1 MRFLTALASR
11 LKTLFGLLALVVI
24 ALLIWFVLPAVMIGG
39 NDPFGSALTRGGMI
53 AGMFGMALL
62 YKAKTYFQ
70 NKRKNEQLSS
80 EIASKPEAE
89 KEQPAQGEID
99 ELKEKFDTALSM
111 LKKVKTR
118 EGGRGSYLYVLPW
131 YVMIGPPGAG
141 KTTALVN
148 SDLHFPLQDSV
159 GASIK
164 GVGGTRNCDW
174 WFTDEA
180 VLLDT
185 AGRYTSRDSKSE
197 QDEAEWEGFLELLG
211 RYRKQKPING
221 IIISFPVESLLKL
234 QESELI
240 AHARQIKQRI
250 QEFQE
255 RFGIRFPVYICFTK
269 CDLLPGF
276 SEYFDDLDREEREQ
290 VWGITYPYAGDEE
303 QDVVPTFLTE
313 FRTLQDRIQSRELER
328 LQVENDLGRRNQIYL
343 FPRSFGLLQNS
354 IVTFLQEVFKST
366 RFETQPMLRGVYF
379 TSGTQDGTTLDRVVN
394 ALGARFGLRAE
405 AQGLRPGKGKGYF
418 LRHLFQKVIFAEAGL
433 AGTNIKHEKRMFIF
447 HMLGYASVL
456 LLSLGV
462 AGYWG
467 YGFVENQGLVQRANA
482 AVQASNESIAEISR
496 YDQSVLAPATAL
508 EQVRQLP
515 GGYADQQANSI
526 PWWHY
531 LGLNQGDKIGQGA
544 VSAYQQLLYKGF
556 FPRLLLQ
563 VEQRLH
569 DRQNNADYLYET
581 LRVYLMLTS
590 PQHLE
595 STAVQEWFKREWEH
609 RLPQGTRGN
618 DREQLEAHLH
628 ALLEYLPQESDVE
641 PDAELV
647 AGVRQILSTLPP
659 ARRLYFRLRQNGLAD
674 PELTPFRLVDAI
686 GSQAV
691 YMFRFRNGQ
700 PITAD
705 VNGFFTREGYRKYFL
720 EKRADLLGRYLSDEW
735 VMGQEYGLESIG
747 VSANKMERQLEG
759 MYLDEYLQVWR
770 NYLDQVDFTPMN
782 SPRETLGVLRELA
795 SKDSPLVD
803 LLKAIAYHT
812 SDEAFANLPEVAD
825 VDNSTT
831 DGDTSANLIN
841 TGEALARR
849 DRLPN
854 PVVEYFADLNVL
866 VSAEEDRPAPIEG
879 TIRMLDELYVEMKA
893 MDGALNRGRTA
904 FQASSEPMGSS
915 SVLQDMDAEASR
927 QPVFLAGL
935 MGKISQSAKRHTTS
949 DARQYMSRRWE
960 NDVVR
965 HCKKMIEG
973 RYPFNKRSQREI
985 TLDDMTA
992 YFAPGGTLDQYFN
1005 DVVIDHIDTSRRPWR
1020 WNYSQGISLGFSD
1033 DVLRHLELGRS
1044 IRDTFYRTGAN
1055 SPAVSFEIKP
1065 VRMDKSILRMSL
1077 SIDGEQMG
1085 YAHGPVTGRRFV
1097 WPGANRASGKRGIAR
1112 LVVVTLEGQ
1121 ESITEQGEWALFR
1134 LFDRADVKRLD
1145 AERYELTFQL
1155 KGRYRVSME
1164 VKAGSVYNPFQL
1176 AELRQLRCN

>member
-1 MRFLTALASR
+1 MRFLSSIASR
-11 LKTLFGLLALVVI
+11 MKSVLGLLALVII

-39 NDPFGSALTRGGMI
+39 QDPFGSAVTRGGMI
-53 AGMFGMALL
+53 AGMFGMAFL

-70 NKRKNEQLSS
+70 NKRKNEQLSAEMAGPS
-80 EIASKPEAE
+80 QESVNPAEGEIA
-89 KEQPAQGEID
+89 
-99 ELKEKFDTALSM
+99 ELKGKFESALGM

-141 KTTALVN
+141 KTTALMN

-159 GASIK
+159 GPSIK

-185 AGRYTSRDSKSE
+185 AGRYTSRDSQSE
-197 QDEAEWEGFLELLG
+197 QDEAEWSGFLDLLE

-221 IIISFPVESLLKL
+221 IIVSFPVESLLKL
-234 QESELI
+234 QEAELI

-250 QEFQE
+250 QELQE
-255 RFGIRFPVYICFTK
+255 RFQIRFPVYISFTK

-290 VWGITYPYAGDEE
+290 VWGITFPYSEDEE

-313 FRTLQDRIQSRELER
+313 FRTLQDRVQSRELDR
-328 LQVENDLGRRNQIYL
+328 LQMENDLGRRNQIYL
-343 FPRSFGLLQNS
+343 FPRAFGLLQNTIS
-354 IVTFLQEVFKST
+354 TFLQEVFKST

-405 AQGLRPGKGKGYF
+405 VQGHRVGKGKGYF
-418 LRHLFQKVIFAEAGL
+418 LRHLFQKVIFTEAGL
-433 AGTNIKHEKRMFIF
+433 AGTNIKHEKRMLVL

-456 LLSLGV
+456 LLSLGL
-462 AGYWG
+462 AGYWS
-467 YGFVENQGLVQRANA
+467 YGFIETQGFVQRANA
-482 AVQASNESIAEISR
+482 AVQEAETSIAEISR
-496 YDQSVLAPATAL
+496 YDQSVLAPEAAL
-508 EQVRQLP
+508 DQVRQLP
-515 GGYADQQANSI
+515 GGYADQQGNSSL
-526 PWWHY
+526 WWHH
-531 LGLNQGDKIGQGA
+531 LGLYQGDKIGQGA
-544 VSAYQQLLYKGF
+544 ISAYKQLLYKAL

-595 STAVQEWFKREWEH
+595 VESVTVWFQREWEKS
-609 RLPQGTRGN
+609 LPQGTRAG
-618 DREQLEAHLH
+618 DRDQLEAHLQ
-628 ALLEYLPQESDVE
+628 ALLQYLPEQSDIE

-647 AGVRQILSTLPP
+647 AGVRQMLSALPP
-659 ARRLYFRLRQNGLAD
+659 VRRLYFRLRQNGLSD
-674 PELTPFRLVDAI
+674 SELAPFRLVEAV
-686 GSQAV
+686 GSEAA
-691 YMFRFRNGQ
+691 YMFRFRNGL
-700 PITAD
+700 PITNEID
-705 VNGFFTREGYRKYFL
+705 GFFTREGYQKYFIDQR
-720 EKRADLLGRYLSDEW
+720 KDLLGRYLTDEW
-735 VMGQEYGLESIG
+735 VMGQEYGLESAG
-747 VSANKMERQLEG
+747 LSAERLEQQLES
-759 MYLDEYLQVWR
+759 MYLDEYLHSWR
-770 NYLDQVDFTPMN
+770 NYLDQLGFTAMN
-782 SPRETLGVLRELA
+782 SPRETLDVLRELA
-795 SKDSPLVD
+795 GKDSPLVD
-803 LLKAIAYHT
+803 LLKAVSYHT
-812 SDEAFANLPEVAD
+812 TASAFAALPAEL
-825 VDNSTT
+825 TT
-831 DGDTSANLIN
+831 EAPQGEQAASGVVGDIMRAPIR
-841 TGEALARR
+841 EQ
-849 DRLPN
+849 RLLN
-854 PVVEYFADLNVL
+854 PVVEYFADLNAL
-866 VSAEEDRPAPIEG
+866 VETDGDDPAPIED
-879 TIRMLDELYVEMKA
+879 TLKMLDELYVEMKA

-904 FQASSEPMGSS
+904 FQASSESMGSA
-915 SVLQDMDAEASR
+915 SVLRDMDAEASR

-935 MGKISQSAKRHTTS
+935 MSTLSQNAKRHTTS

-965 HCKKMIEG
+965 HCRNMVHQ
-973 RYPFNKRSQREI
+973 RYPFNKRSQRET
-985 TLDDMTA
+985 TLDDLTA
-992 YFAPGGTLDQYFN
+992 YFGPGGILDQYFN
-1005 DVVIDHIDTSRRPWR
+1005 DVVIDHVDTSRRPWR

-1033 DVLRHLELGRS
+1033 EVLRHLEVGRL
-1044 IRDTFYRTGAN
+1044 IRDTFYRTG
-1055 SPAVSFEIKP
+1055 SSGPSVSFEIRP

-1077 SIDGEQMG
+1077 SLDGEQMS

-1097 WPGANRASGKRGIAR
+1097 WPGVNRSASRQSLAR
-1112 LVVVTLEGQ
+1112 LVVVTLDGQ

-1134 LFDRADVKRLD
+1134 LFDRAKVKRLD
-1145 AERYELTFQL
+1145 TERYELTFQL
-1155 KGRYRVSME
+1155 KGRHSVSLE

>member
-1 MRFLTALASR
+1 MRFLTSLASR
-11 LKTLFGLLALVVI
+11 LKSLLGILALVII
-24 ALLIWFVLPAVMIGG
+24 ALLIWFVLPAVMVGG
-39 NDPFGSALTRGGMI
+39 NDPFGSALTRGGMV
-53 AGMFGMALL
+53 AGMFGMAFL

-70 NKRKNEQLSS
+70 NRRKNEQLT
-80 EIASKPEAE
+80 AE
-89 KEQPAQGEID
+89 MAGIPKDEGKPAQGEIA
-99 ELKEKFDTALSM
+99 ELKEKFEAALAM
-111 LKKVKTR
+111 LKNVKTR

-141 KTTALVN
+141 KTTALMN
-148 SDLHFPLQDSV
+148 SELHFPLQDSV

-185 AGRYTSRDSKSE
+185 AGRYTSRDSQSE
-197 QDEAEWEGFLELLG
+197 QDEAEWKGFLGLLG

-221 IIISFPVESLLKL
+221 IIISFPVASLLKL
-234 QESELI
+234 QESDLI

-250 QEFQE
+250 QELQE
-255 RFGIRFPVYICFTK
+255 CFKIRFPIYVCFTK

-290 VWGITYPYAGDEE
+290 VWGITYPYKDDEE
-303 QDVVPTFLTE
+303 QDVVPTFITE
-313 FRTLQDRIQSRELER
+313 FRTLQDRVQSRELDR

-343 FPRSFGLLQNS
+343 FPRSFGLLQDS

-405 AQGLRPGKGKGYF
+405 AQGFRAGKGKGYF
-418 LRHLFQKVIFAEAGL
+418 IRHLFQKVIFTEAGL
-433 AGTNIKHEKRMFIF
+433 AGTNIKHEKRMFII
-447 HMLGYASVL
+447 HMLGYASVFL
-456 LLSLGV
+456 LALGL
-462 AGYWG
+462 AGYWS
-467 YGFVENQGLVQRANA
+467 YGFVENQELVQRANA
-482 AVQASNESIAEISR
+482 AVQASNESVTEISR
-496 YDQSVLAPATAL
+496 YDQGVLAPAAAL
-508 EQVRQLP
+508 DKVRQLP
-515 GGYADQQANSI
+515 GGYAEQQLDPHA
-526 PWWHY
+526 WWHH
-531 LGLNQGDKIGQGA
+531 LGLYQGDKIGQGA
-544 VSAYQQLLYKGF
+544 VSAYRQLLYNGL

-569 DRQNNADYLYET
+569 DRQSNADYLYET
-581 LRVYLMLTS
+581 LRVYSMLTS
-590 PQHLE
+590 PQHLKPD
-595 STAVQEWFKREWEH
+595 SVQKWFKREWEQS
-609 RLPQGTRGN
+609 LPKGAR
-618 DREQLEAHLH
+618 DREQLERHLQ
-628 ALLEYLPQESDVE
+628 ALLEYLPHEPGIE

-647 AGVRQILSTLPP
+647 EGVRQMLSTLPP
-659 ARRLYFRLRQNGLAD
+659 ARRLYFRLRQGGLGD
-674 PELTPFRLVDAI
+674 SELAPFRLVDSV

-691 YMFRFRNGQ
+691 YMFRFRNGL
-700 PITAD
+700 PITAEI
-705 VNGFFTREGYRKYFL
+705 NGFFTREGFKKYFL
-720 EKRADLLGRYLSDEW
+720 EKRSELLGRYLTDEW
-735 VMGQEYGLESIG
+735 VMGQEYGLESVG
-747 VSANKMERQLEG
+747 VSASKLEIQLES
-759 MYLDEYLQVWR
+759 MYLDEYLHTWR
-770 NYLDQVDFTPMN
+770 NYLDQLDFTTMN
-782 SPRETLGVLRELA
+782 SPRETLGILSELA
-795 SKDSPLVD
+795 SKDSPLVN
-803 LLKAIAYHT
+803 LLNSVAYHT
-812 SDEAFANLPEVAD
+812 SEGAFASLPEGVVQD
-825 VDNSTT
+825 ESTS
-831 DGDTSANLIN
+831 GDDASE
-841 TGEALARR
+841 GMR
-849 DRLPN
+849 DAVSSRPRAQQFSN
-854 PVVEYFADLNVL
+854 PVVEYFADLNAQVE
-866 VSAEEDRPAPIEG
+866 SDGDKPAPIDG

-904 FQASSEPMGSS
+904 FRASSESLGSV
-915 SVLQDMDAEASR
+915 SVLQDMDAKASR
-927 QPVFLAGL
+927 QPAFLAGL
-935 MGKISQSAKRHTTS
+935 MEKLSQSAKRHTTS

-960 NDVVR
+960 NDVIR
-965 HCKKMIEG
+965 HCENMIEG

-985 TLDDMTA
+985 TLGDMTA
-992 YFAPGGTLDQYFN
+992 YFAPGGILDQYFN

-1033 DVLRHLELGRS
+1033 DVLRHLEVGRL

-1097 WPGANRASGKRGIAR
+1097 WPGTGRTSGNRSLAR

-1121 ESITEQGEWALFR
+1121 ESITEQGDWALFR

-1155 KGRYRVSME
+1155 KGRYSVSME